1 MLKGFREFIM
11 RGSVVDM
18 AVGIV
23 IGVAFTSLVSAFTD
37 ALINPLIKVF
47 MGGGV
52 KGGTF
57 QISGVTFD
65 PALFINAIITF
76 LITAAVIYFL
86 VVLPMNKFRARFMKA
101 ETPEE
106 TPADVALLT
115 EIRDELRARR
125 QG

>member
-1 MLKGFREFIM
+1 MLKGFRDFIM